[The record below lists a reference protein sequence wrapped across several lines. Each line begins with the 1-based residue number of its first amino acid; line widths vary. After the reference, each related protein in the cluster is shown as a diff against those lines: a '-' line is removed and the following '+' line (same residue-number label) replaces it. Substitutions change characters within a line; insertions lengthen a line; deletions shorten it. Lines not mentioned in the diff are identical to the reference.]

1 MGVRLL
7 TVMKTSLGHLG
18 YCTNI
23 HAGEHWADH
32 FAALKQAVPELKK
45 RLSPDAP
52 FGLGLRLSNVA
63 SEELEQPENL
73 IEFQHWLADT
83 DCYVFT
89 MNGFPYGGFHNTI
102 VKDQVHAPDWTTPQ
116 RVDYTTRL
124 FRILSVLLPV
134 DELGNPIPGGVST
147 SPLSYRHWFDW
158 GNKTARD
165 AVFTQTTQHV
175 LTVVAELIRLHR
187 NTDRLMHLDLEPEP
201 DGVIETSDEFIAW
214 YINYLLPMGIEQLSK
229 SFGMTDEEAESA
241 ICQHVRLCYDVCHF
255 AVGYE
260 QPADVLAKMKEY
272 GLRVGKIQISAAL
285 KAEFPLPNADTS
297 AGREVVRQAFEPF
310 NEPIYLHQVV
320 ARTYSGELLR
330 FPDLPEALAAFDDTH
345 AEWRSHFH
353 VPIFVSDFG
362 VLQSTQDDIVK
373 TINLLTDHPFTNQME
388 VETYTWEVLPDEL
401 KAGLIDSIEREINWV
416 IMTKSERVKE

>member
-1 MGVRLL
+1 
-7 TVMKTSLGHLG
+7 MKTPLGHLG

-23 HAGEHWADH
+23 HAGEHWVDH

-63 SEELEQPENL
+63 SEELEVPENL
-73 IEFQHWLADT
+73 IKFQHWLANN

-89 MNGFPYGGFHNTI
+89 MNGFPYGGFHNI
-102 VKDQVHAPDWTTPQ
+102 VVKDQVHAPDWTTPE
-116 RVDYTTRL
+116 RVNYTTRL

-134 DELGNPIPGGVST
+134 DELGNSIPGGVST

-158 GNKTARD
+158 SNATARD
-165 AVFTQTTQHV
+165 AVFAQTTQHI

-214 YINYLLPMGIEQLSK
+214 YTNYLLPMGIETLSEL
-229 SFGMTDEEAESA
+229 FGMTDEEAEAA
-241 ICQHVRLCYDVCHF
+241 ICRHVRLCYDVCHF

-260 QPADVLAKMKEY
+260 QPADVLAKLNAY
-272 GLRVGKIQISAAL
+272 NLRVGKIQISAAL
-285 KAEFPLPNADTS
+285 KAEFPLPGSPS
-297 AGREVVRQAFEPF
+297 ALAAREDVRQAFSRF
-310 NEPIYLHQVV
+310 NEPTYLHQVV
-320 ARTYSGELLR
+320 ARTYLGELLR

-362 VLQSTQDDIVK
+362 VLQSTQDDIVN
-373 TINLLTDHPFTNQME
+373 TLNLLKTSPFTNQME
-388 VETYTWEVLPDEL
+388 VETYTWEVLPEGL
-401 KAGLIDSIEREINWV
+401 KLGIVDSIEREMNWALT
-416 IMTKSERVKE
+416 IARG